1 MKTDEFISL
10 LATGVAPVDRHV
22 QRKCFSRAITVGAI
36 GALLLMIIVF
46 GIRPDIREMLVTPL
60 FWFKISFPFTLAIA
74 SLLLLIRL
82 SRPDTRNI
90 STRLWLAPAGPI
102 LVIWIAALAALAL
115 APPAERLNLIMGFS
129 WRTCPFNI
137 AFLSIP
143 MCVTITWAVRQ
154 LAPTRL
160 RAAGAVAGLLAGS
173 VATVAYCLHC
183 PEMGIPFW
191 GIWYLMGM
199 LIPAVLGLIFG
210 PSLLRW

>member
-10 LATGVAPVDRHV
+10 LSTGITPVDPHV
-22 QRKCFSRAITVGAI
+22 QRRSLSLALVLGAI
-36 GALLLMIIVF
+36 GAILLTLIVF
-46 GIRPDIREMLVTPL
+46 GMRPDIREMLVNPL

-74 SLLLLIRL
+74 SLLLLIPL
-82 SRPDTRNI
+82 SRPGTRNI
-90 STRLWLAPAGPI
+90 SARLWLAPSGPI
-102 LVIWIAALAALAL
+102 LVIWIAALASLAL
-115 APPAERLNLIMGFS
+115 APQTERMNLIMGFS

-143 MCVTITWAVRQ
+143 LCVTITWAVRQ

-173 VATVAYCLHC
+173 VATMAYCLHC

-191 GIWYLMGM
+191 GIWYLIGM
-199 LIPAVLGLIFG
+199 LIPAVLGAIFG
-210 PSLLRW
+210 PALLRW